1 MYKTFGSQLLYHCL
15 CKGNIDSRKCSHAS
29 YIPDQLLPSELMLH
43 KHGRRALAG
52 LGWNSASKPQCSRES
67 LGIIKYRVPVS
78 RSAVGPKV
86 CMSNKLPNP
95 PIRFISGSHTGA
107 MRCRNMQL
115 LQHSV
120 LLASLVPE
128 SSGGN
133 CAPT

>member
-67 LGIIKYRVPVS
+67 LGIIS
-78 RSAVGPKV
+78 TEFQSAGLQWGPKSA
-86 CMSNKLPNP
+86 CLTSSQTL
-95 PIRFISGSHTGA
+95 RYDLSQGHTLE
-107 MRCRNMQL
+107 Q
-115 LQHSV
+115 
-120 LLASLVPE
+120 
-128 SSGGN
+128 
-133 CAPT
+133 